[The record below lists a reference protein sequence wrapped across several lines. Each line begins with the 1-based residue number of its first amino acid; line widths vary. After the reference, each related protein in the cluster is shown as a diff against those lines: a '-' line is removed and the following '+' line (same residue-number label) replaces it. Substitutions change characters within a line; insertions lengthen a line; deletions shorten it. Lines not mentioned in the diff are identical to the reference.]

1 VTPRAFE
8 AISAPRDADAAA
20 IHAYPRLRA
29 APAAPAAE
37 VIGGSAEVLAALRMA
52 RRVADSTATL
62 LIQGESGTGKGWRAA
77 AS

>member
-1 VTPRAFE
+1 MP
-8 AISAPRDADAAA
+8 APRDADAAA

-29 APAAPAAE
+29 APAAPAAPAAE
-37 VIGGSAEVLAALRMA
+37 VIGGGAEVLAALRMA

-62 LIQGESGTGKGWRAA
+62 LIEGESGTGKGWRAA